1 MGLRRGVLKLNIP
14 YVVADT
20 DRHGNVRLYY
30 WRKGRPKIRLRAE
43 PGTVAFA
50 TEIEA
55 ARITTDAAAPK
66 SAREI
71 GPASFRGLCLD
82 YFKSASFRTLGAG
95 TQNQNKLLLED
106 ISRSKVPK
114 TGQERGTLPYALLEA
129 RHVEEI
135 RDEKFELPGA
145 ANNRVKALRRL
156 FKWAK
161 AAKKTG
167 ARNPAAEVDYIKT
180 GGDGFRTWTSADIE
194 QFEEAHPIGTQ
205 ARLCLDLFLYT
216 GVRRSDVVKL
226 GPQHERADWLHFTE
240 AKGSRKAGATPK
252 VRDIPIIDPL
262 RATLEASRHIMGAFA
277 YLVTER
283 GVPFTAK
290 GFGAKMRDWVEEAG
304 LPVGHG
310 GLAAHGLRK
319 AAAVHAA
326 ENGATDRQLMAL
338 FGWETEK
345 EANRYTKRANKKKLA
360 GHAAPLL
367 KFKA

>member
-1 MGLRRGVLKLNIP
+1 MGLRRGGLKLNIP

-20 DRHGNVRLYY
+20 DRHGNVRHYY

-43 PGTVAFA
+43 PGSVAFA
-50 TEIEA
+50 AEIEA
-55 ARITTDAAAPK
+55 AKTASDAAAPK

-71 GPASFRGLCLD
+71 APASFRALCLD
-82 YFKSASFRTLGAG
+82 YFSSANFRMLDNK
-95 TQNQNKLLLED
+95 TQRQNRLILED
-106 ISRSKVPK
+106 VSRSKTPK
-114 TGQERGTLPYALLEA
+114 TGQERGTLPFALMEP

-156 FKWAK
+156 FKWAVK
-161 AAKKTG
+161 AKKPG
-167 ARNPAAEVDYIKT
+167 ARNPAAEVDYLKMP
-180 GGDGFRTWTSADIE
+180 GDGFETWSAAHID
-194 QFEEAHPIGTQ
+194 QFEAAHPIGTQ
-205 ARLCLDLFLYT
+205 ARLCLALLLYT

-226 GPQHERADWLHFTE
+226 GPQHERDGWLHFTE

-262 RATLEASRHIMGAFA
+262 REVLDASRAIIGPFA

-283 GVPFTAK
+283 GVPFTVN
-290 GFGAKMRDWVEEAG
+290 GFGNKFQDWVKAAG
-304 LPVGHG
+304 LPV

-319 AAAVHAA
+319 AAATLVA
-326 ENGATDRQLMAL
+326 EGGASDRQLMAL

-345 EANRYTKRANKKKLA
+345 EANRYTKRASRKKLA

-367 KFKA
+367 GFKR

>member
-1 MGLRRGVLKLNIP
+1 MGLKRGAVKINLP
-14 YVVADT
+14 YVVADR

-50 TEIEA
+50 AEIEA

-71 GPASFRGLCLD
+71 APASFRGLCLD

-114 TGQERGTLPYALLEA
+114 TGQERGTLPYALLET
-129 RHVEEI
+129 RHIEEI

-156 FKWAK
+156 FKWAVK
-161 AAKKTG
+161 AKKPG
-167 ARNPAAEVDYIKT
+167 ARNPAAEVDYLKMP
-180 GGDGFRTWTSADIE
+180 GDGFETWSAAHID
-194 QFEEAHPIGTQ
+194 QFEAAHPIGTQ
-205 ARLCLDLFLYT
+205 ARLCLALLLYT

-226 GPQHERADWLHFTE
+226 GPQHERDGWLHFTE

-262 RATLEASRHIMGAFA
+262 REILGASRAIIGPFA

-283 GVPFTAK
+283 GVPFTVN
-290 GFGAKMRDWVEEAG
+290 GFGNKFQDWVKAAG
-304 LPVGHG
+304 LPV

-319 AAAVHAA
+319 AAATLVA
-326 ENGATDRQLMAL
+326 EGGASDRQLMAL

-345 EANRYTKRANKKKLA
+345 EANRYTKRASRKKLA

-367 KFKA
+367 GFKR